1 MRQITS
7 FAVDIDG
14 TITEDGGGMLHL
26 PAVLELRIL
35 ERMGFKVIFV
45 TGRSS
50 FEAYTLA
57 VFTGTTKIAVS
68 ENGGVITKSPEE
80 HLVLGD
86 KKICMEGYNVL
97 KDHIDGV
104 KNKPVFARMS
114 EVVLCRNFDIG
125 HAQQILKEYK
135 LPLYISD
142 SRYAYHLN
150 QIGVDKST
158 GLTEALRIL
167 GLEVRD
173 SVAIGDSET
182 DIPLF
187 RSCGYSVCLGHA
199 EENVKRN
206 ASQVTSAKHGEGLV
220 QAIQFLSQNFFEL
233 GP

>member
-1 MRQITS
+1 
-7 FAVDIDG
+7 
-14 TITEDGGGMLHL
+14 MLHL

-57 VFTGTTKIAVS
+57 VFAGTTKVAVS

-86 KKICMEGYNVL
+86 KKICVEGYNVL
-97 KDHIDGV
+97 KDHIEGI
-104 KNKPVFARMS
+104 KNKPVFGRMS
-114 EVVLCRNFDIG
+114 EVVLCRNFDIDR
-125 HAQQILKEYK
+125 ARQILNEHK
-135 LPLYISD
+135 LPLYLSD
-142 SRYAYHLN
+142 SKYAYHIN
-150 QIGVDKST
+150 NIGVDKFT

-167 GLEVRD
+167 GLEARD

-187 RSCGYSVCLGHA
+187 RSCGFSICLGHA
-199 EENVKRN
+199 EENVKQN
-206 ASQVTSAKHGEGLV
+206 ATQVTSAKHGEGLV

-233 GP
+233 KP

>member
-1 MRQITS
+1 LRQITS

-14 TITEDGGGMLHL
+14 TITENGGGMLHL

-35 ERMGFKVIFV
+35 EKMGFKIIFV

-57 VFTGTTKIAVS
+57 VFAGTTKIAVS

-80 HLVLGD
+80 HLVLGN
-86 KKICMEGYNVL
+86 KKICIEGYNVL
-97 KDHIDGV
+97 KDHIEGI
-104 KNKPVFARMS
+104 KNKPAFGRMS
-114 EVVLCRNFDIG
+114 EVVLCRNFDIER
-125 HAQQILKEYK
+125 AQQILNEHK
-135 LPLYISD
+135 LPLHLSD
-142 SRYAYHLN
+142 SKYAYHIN

-167 GLEVRD
+167 GLELRD

-187 RSCGYSVCLGHA
+187 KSCGYSICLAHA
-199 EENVKRN
+199 EENVKRS
-206 ASQVTSAKHGEGLV
+206 ATQVTSANHGEGLV
-220 QAIQFLSQNFFEL
+220 QAIQLLSQNFFEL
-233 GP
+233 

>member
-7 FAVDIDG
+7 FAIDIDG
-14 TITEDGGGMLHL
+14 TITENGGGMLHL

-57 VFTGTTKIAVS
+57 VFAGTTKVAVS
-68 ENGGVITKSPEE
+68 ENGGVITRSPAE

-97 KDHIDGV
+97 KDHIEGV
-104 KNKPVFARMS
+104 KNKPVFGRMS
-114 EVVLCRNFDIG
+114 EVVLCRNFDID
-125 HAQQILKEYK
+125 HARQVLNEHK
-135 LPLYISD
+135 LPLYLSD
-142 SRYAYHLN
+142 SKYAYHIN
-150 QIGVDKST
+150 KIGVNKST
-158 GLTEALRIL
+158 GLTEALKIL
-167 GLEVRD
+167 GLEARD

-187 RSCGYSVCLGHA
+187 RSCGYSICLGHA

-206 ASQVTSAKHGEGLV
+206 ATQVTSAKHGEGLV

-233 GP
+233 KP